1 MGVERRRGELCI
13 ERCRQLPV
21 GDAHGTAALPWV
33 SRRPRSLQPLLAKL
47 QERYKQEGAAPVIE
61 LFQRMRAELT
71 LEEQDNPQRVIA
83 WLEEAL
89 GAS

>member
-1 MGVERRRGELCI
+1 MHTGQPSYRGSVEG
-13 ERCRQLPV
+13 P
-21 GDAHGTAALPWV
+21 DP
-33 SRRPRSLQPLLAKL
+33 LQPLLAKL